1 MSGLEKLFYSIWKMM
16 QLTLIFHLLSSF
28 GLILFGMGPAWHTI
42 LELFN
47 ISESHQKNYSLKE
60 AFKIWSSHFKE
71 SNLYFLS
78 FINCLVFLGLN
89 LHLAIQLEGLVFFVL
104 TFLIVVAMIGL
115 TLTYLQSSIFLVH
128 YEISFWD
135 NLKLSFMSLFI
146 SFRKVIEM
154 LGLILL
160 ILALTW
166 QFKGLYLFLTYGLL
180 VYGLNYVTKPTLQ
193 LVDRY
198 GDEL

>member
-16 QLTLIFHLLSSF
+16 QLTLIFHLLSF
-28 GLILFGMGPAWHTI
+28 CGLILFGVGPAWHTI
-42 LELFN
+42 LELF
-47 ISESHQKNYSLKE
+47 ISSESHQKHYSLKE
-60 AFKIWSSHFKE
+60 AFRIWTSHFKE
-71 SNLYFLS
+71 SNLYFLTFLS
-78 FINCLVFLGLN
+78 GLVFLVLN
-89 LHLAIQLEGLVFFVL
+89 LHLAIQLEGLLFFSL
-104 TFLIVVAMIGL
+104 TFIIAVAIICL
-115 TLTYLQSSIFLVH
+115 LLTYLQASIFLVH
-128 YEISFWD
+128 YEIAFWD

-146 SFRKVIEM
+146 SFRKILEM

-180 VYGLNYVTKPTLQ
+180 VYGLDYVTKPSLQ

-198 GDEL
+198 DHEL